1 MIKFLIGLG
10 GIKSGW
16 QRQTRD
22 LGHDRAARYSVLVL
36 DNRGVGESDRPMRL
50 QSPRGRYTTVEM
62 ARDVVEVL
70 DHVGWRGE
78 RAVHVVGLSMGGM
91 IAQEL
96 VGDLR
101 GGDVC

>member
-1 MIKFLIGLG
+1 
-10 GIKSGW
+10 
-16 QRQTRD
+16 
-22 LGHDRAARYSVLVL
+22 VLVL
-36 DNRGVGESDRPMRL
+36 DNRGVGESERPLRL
-50 QSPRGRYTTVEM
+50 LSARHRYSTAAM

-96 VGDLR
+96 VSDSVWTAR
-101 GGDVC
+101 GGVLMRHRRRC

>member
-1 MIKFLIGLG
+1 M
-10 GIKSGW
+10 
-16 QRQTRD
+16 
-22 LGHDRAARYSVLVL
+22 VL

-50 QSPRGRYTTVEM
+50 QSLRGRYTTAEM

-78 RAVHVVGLSMGGM
+78 RSVHVVGLSMGGM

-96 VGDLR
+96 VRPAARWEKRPDGCR
-101 GGDVC
+101 RC